1 VLSLRCNGVVKH
13 GASCGGSDMIPY
25 RKFSDIQWSEFR
37 TSQPSN
43 PSKAPKVGDEEA
55 NDARTLDGLGALGA
69 PTADSQNQLERDA
82 GITVVTDGPVVR
94 NLLAGV
100 RAAKPAKPAKDGQPC
115 ATGGCAEWS
124 AEDWRVRFD
133 QRAGFLKHDGGLVR
147 AEAEFQAFN
156 CCVVEW
162 LNQHLAPSQS
172 GRCAWCGTP
181 ESPDAVV
188 VPFGTE
194 PGTHAWLHAECWPAW
209 YQRRREEAVL
219 ALRGMGITMGGD
231 QDD

>member
-1 VLSLRCNGVVKH
+1 VLSLRGNGVVKH

-25 RKFSDIQWSEFR
+25 RKFSDIQWGEFR

-100 RAAKPAKPAKDGQPC
+100 RAAKPAKPAKTDN
-115 ATGGCAEWS
+115 
-124 AEDWRVRFD
+124 
-133 QRAGFLKHDGGLVR
+133 RARQV
-147 AEAEFQAFN
+147 A
-156 CCVVEW
+156 
-162 LNQHLAPSQS
+162 APSGAQKIGERVS
-172 GRCAWCGTP
+172 TSARA
-181 ESPDAVV
+181 
-188 VPFGTE
+188 F
-194 PGTHAWLHAECWPAW
+194 
-209 YQRRREEAVL
+209 
-219 ALRGMGITMGGD
+219 
-231 QDD
+231 